1 MKNLKRVISQFFL
14 FLAYLWS
21 CYIFKRRNH
30 LRVIGRENIPSGTG
44 NLFLSKHESSLDSAA
59 LAAAL
64 FSWRE
69 YAFDYKRVPWNTPK
83 NQHVDGNLF
92 RKIIFNF
99 LKTVIIIR
107 GSNSNETRQKQVLAM
122 VKTVE
127 DSNSLVFF
135 EGTRGEGVGPCKRG
149 VAQVIQL
156 AKPRQVIPI
165 FIRGT
170 KDLLPTGVDFSLT
183 KVASKKEITIVI
195 GKNIIFSDLNNLTK
209 IREEVRQAVIELE
222 RKI

>member
-1 MKNLKRVISQFFL
+1 MENLKRVISQFFL

-21 CYIFKRRNH
+21 CYVCKYRNY
-30 LRVIGRENIPSGTG
+30 LTVIGRENIPRGTG

-59 LAAAL
+59 LAVAL

-69 YAFDYKRVPWNTPK
+69 YAFDYKRIPWNTPK
-83 NQHVDGNLF
+83 KQHVDGSVF
-92 RKIIFNF
+92 RKIIFSF

-107 GSNSNETRQKQVLAM
+107 GSNSNETRQKQVIAM
-122 VKTVE
+122 AKTIE

-135 EGTRGEGVGPCKRG
+135 EGTRGEGIGPCKRG

-165 FIRGT
+165 FIKGT
-170 KDLLPTGVDFSLT
+170 KDLLPKNVDFSLT

-195 GKNIIFSDLNNLTK
+195 GQNIIFSDLNNITK
-209 IREEVRQAVIELE
+209 IREEIRQAVIELE